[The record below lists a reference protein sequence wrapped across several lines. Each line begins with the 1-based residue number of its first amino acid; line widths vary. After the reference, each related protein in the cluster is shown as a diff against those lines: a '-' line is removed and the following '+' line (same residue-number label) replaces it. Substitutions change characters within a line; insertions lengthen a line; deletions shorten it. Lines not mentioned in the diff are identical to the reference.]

1 MNAGSDS
8 YSKIISDPF
17 NGTTMPIAYIPDWT
31 KTANQDKSKHFE
43 DIPMSEYMPIPGY
56 DPMALLNAGNTTKSD
71 LILKYTYITQYMGD
85 YKLDYKEFAGSHLAE
100 DIRAPLWTPVL
111 SIANGVVVRTVEADA
126 VGTKFIVVRHDNVP
140 VNGVN
145 KTLYSC
151 YLHLS
156 EIDITEGTKVK
167 KGDMIGKVGMT
178 GMATTPHL
186 HIQIDTADAPFHPYW
201 PYTSA
206 DAKGAG
212 VDFYDAVNIGLW
224 KENAL
229 KYTINPM
236 AFINTYL
243 GGTSENQEIAYS
255 NPTPPTTENNNS
267 PSNTSTSI
275 NTATPVNT
283 TIASYIW
290 RTDDTCTAS
299 RFWDVPASSTLGHML
314 YPLVDKKCLFQES
327 VGNFD
332 PKKSVTNREAII
344 NIMKYYGIKP
354 SSGTSHFLDIPIGD
368 NFQGYATVA
377 YRKWVLVGNY
387 ANPNKILTKQDFIEL
402 LVEIGNPDKNPSRI
416 QIYSDVNPMNPGYNM
431 IQDYAFMVRARGG
444 KLYPTS
450 ILTRGLMA
458 QVLNGIPQKK

>member
-31 KTANQDKSKHFE
+31 KPANQDKSKHFE
-43 DIPMSEYMPIPGY
+43 DIPMSEYMPIPAY
-56 DPMALLNAGNTTKSD
+56 DPMAVLNAGNVTKSD

-186 HIQIDTADAPFHPYW
+186 HIQIDTSDAPFHPYW
-201 PYTSA
+201 PYTTA
-206 DAKGAG
+206 DAKAAG
-212 VDFYDAVNIGLW
+212 VDFYNAVNVGLW

-243 GGTSENQEIAYS
+243 GGISTNQEIIES
-255 NPTPPTTENNNS
+255 NAIQTTGNNI
-267 PSNTSTSI
+267 P
-275 NTATPVNT
+275 ATPQTQTTT
-283 TIASYIW
+283 TIASYVW

-299 RFWDVPASSTLGHML
+299 RFWDVPTTSTLGHML
-314 YPLVDKKCLFQES
+314 YPLIDKKCLFQES
-327 VGNFD
+327 IGNFD
-332 PKKSVTNREAII
+332 PKKSVTEREAII
-344 NIMKYYGIKP
+344 NIMKYYWVKP

-368 NFQGYATVA
+368 NFQGYAMVA
-377 YRKWVLVGNY
+377 YRKWVLSWNY
-387 ANPNKILTKQDFIEL
+387 ANPDKILTKQDFIEL
-402 LVEIGNPDKNPSRI
+402 LVEIGHTDKNPSQI
-416 QIYSDVNPMNPGYNM
+416 QIYTDVNPMNPGYNM

-450 ILTRGLMA
+450 LLTRGLMA
-458 QVLNGIPQKK
+458 QILNGIPQKK